1 MKIKVGIVGY
11 GTIGKRVA
19 WAVSKQPDMEVSG
32 VVKTR
37 PNWEVYSAIKKGYP
51 IYTLK
56 KSVEAFRKKG
66 IDVSGTFED
75 LLKEVDVIVDATP
88 AGTGT
93 KNKDLYSKYGV
104 KQVFQGGEPV
114 GLCKVSFNALVNYDR
129 ALSNECVRV
138 VSCNT
143 TGLVRALHALSK
155 VSRLLSV
162 RAVIV
167 RRGADLKEIKKGPI
181 EGLVLKPTTPPSH
194 HAIDV
199 KAVLGDLDIMTY
211 AIVAP
216 TTLAHMHVIRAEL
229 ANNVSKE
236 DIMQAF
242 KTTPRIVLVNGDI
255 LSSTAELREFS
266 KDFIREEGDIYENV
280 IWEDSVWVNGNEV
293 MFVYAV
299 HQEAVVVPENI
310 DAIRALAGLITE
322 PEESI
327 KITDKVLGIGGW
339 FE

>member
-32 VVKTR
+32 VVKTK
-37 PNWEVYSAIKKGYP
+37 PNWEVYSAIKKGYQ
-51 IYTLK
+51 IYTPK
-56 KSVEAFRKKG
+56 KSMEAFRKKG
-66 IDVSGTFED
+66 IDVSGTLED

-88 AGTGT
+88 GGTGA
-93 KNKDLYSKYGV
+93 KNKPLYDKYGV
-104 KQVFQGGEPV
+104 KQVFQGGEQAD
-114 GLCKVSFNALVNYDR
+114 LCEVSFNALVNYEQ
-129 ALSNECVRV
+129 ALNRECVRV

-143 TGLVRALHALSK
+143 TGLVRAIHALGK
-155 VSRLLSV
+155 VGKILSI

-181 EGLVLKPTTPPSH
+181 EGLILKPTQPPSH
-194 HAIDV
+194 HALDV
-199 KAVLGDLDIMTY
+199 KTVLGDLDIMTY

-229 ANNVSKE
+229 LNSVSRE
-236 DIMQAF
+236 EIIEAF
-242 KTTPRIVLVNGDI
+242 KNTPRIALVKGDI

-266 KDFIREEGDIYENV
+266 KEFLREKGDIYEDV

-293 MFVYAV
+293 MFAYAV
-299 HQEAVVVPENI
+299 HQEAIVVPENI
-310 DAIRALAGLITE
+310 DAIRALTGLITE
-322 PEESI
+322 PRESI
-327 KITDKVLGIGGW
+327 KITDETLGIGEW
-339 FE
+339 FK